1 MNTWNEVYA
10 SAKAK
15 CKKCHCCP
23 VCDGRSCRG
32 FTPGPGGKGSGSAFV
47 RNAEMLKKI
56 LIQMDTI
63 TSNEEIQ
70 TSSDFFGHPVS
81 LPVYAAPISGI
92 LQNYGADIS
101 DLDYTKALV
110 QGCIDANTIA
120 FTGDGMYDD
129 MFLDPL
135 HILEEHH
142 GYGVPTIK
150 PWLFDNM
157 KWRIESSNQANVLAV
172 ASDIDASGL
181 TNLRNSV
188 TPVGFKSVKDLK
200 EIKSMLH
207 VPFILK
213 GILSVNGAC
222 KALEAGA
229 DGIIV
234 SNHGGRVLDD
244 SPSGIEMLEAIVK
257 AVGGKM
263 KIFVD
268 GGFRSGNDVFK
279 ALALGADG
287 VLIGRPVSH
296 AVIGD
301 GAEGVSIY
309 MKKIQLELKE
319 AMAMSGCK
327 TIQDITRD
335 KVIVTYE

>member
-10 SAKAK
+10 SAKKRCAI
-15 CKKCHCCP
+15 CHCCP
-23 VCDGRSCRG
+23 TCDGRSCRG
-32 FTPGPGGKGSGSAFV
+32 LTPGPGGKGSGSSFV
-47 RNAEMLKKI
+47 RNAEMLKKVMI
-56 LIQMDTI
+56 VMDTI
-63 TSNEEIQ
+63 TTNEDID
-70 TSSDFFGHPVS
+70 TSSTFFGHSVS

-92 LQNYGADIS
+92 KQNYGADLS
-101 DLDYTKALV
+101 DYDYTSALV
-110 QGCIDANTIA
+110 KGCIDAGTIA

-135 HILEEHH
+135 HIIEEHQ

-150 PWLFDNM
+150 PWLLDNM
-157 KWRIESSNQANVLAV
+157 KWRIEASNQAKVIAV

-188 TPVGFKSVKDLK
+188 TPVGFKSVEDLK
-200 EIKSMLH
+200 DIKQRLEA
-207 VPFILK
+207 PFIIK
-213 GILSVNGAC
+213 GILSVQGAL

-244 SPSGIEMLEAIVK
+244 SPSGIEMLAAIVE
-257 AVGGKM
+257 AVQGKM

-287 VLIGRPVSH
+287 VLIGRPCSL

-301 GAEGVSIY
+301 GANGIFVY
-309 MKKIQLELKE
+309 LKKIQLELKE

-327 TIQDITRD
+327 TIKDITRD